1 MIDRSAHPLHL
12 IVTHHQDVLDPM
24 PVLVVVGAGQ
34 RNLVGVEDEVVR
46 GITAGVG
53 GQLPAVVVE
62 RSDEVDELVAR
73 PVHVAEIARPI
84 EMRLGEQHAAGFA
97 RSAKSL
103 TPPIRKRGLNS
114 CRGR

>member
-1 MIDRSAHPLHL
+1 
-12 IVTHHQDVLDPM
+12 M

-46 GITAGVG
+46 GVTAGVG

-62 RSDEVDELVAR
+62 VLAEVDELIAR

-84 EMRLGEQHAAGFA
+84 EMRLGEQHTRRFRPVREEAQHHRPA
-97 RSAKSL
+97 S
-103 TPPIRKRGLNS
+103 RGLNS
-114 CRGR
+114 CRGL